1 MRRINLSN
9 EVRGDITT
17 TNPLFSGELAALCLI
32 EFEVDVCDLNRLE
45 FLYLPTHAYIITGKI
60 ADGDNTPDAVDIEQ
74 QIQKSE
80 FLVILIGPSPN
91 EIAKDFLVEG
101 GKTIGYITG
110 TSAFSAMGLTTQI
123 TSSLLI
129 GTSKYRRPVK
139 RGRTVIS
146 FLVQSNPVTEENIP
160 LLRILDAIK
169 LIREIPATTPDEA
182 VSQIGRIIGG
192 LSPSEQKN
200 LVSLSIGYTPYV
212 RAILGAILEH
222 NAADADIMSQVRKS
236 LNGTTNYKQPISES
250 VLPTKRNW
258 NII

>member
-110 TSAFSAMGLTTQI
+110 TSA
-123 TSSLLI
+123 
-129 GTSKYRRPVK
+129 
-139 RGRTVIS
+139 
-146 FLVQSNPVTEENIP
+146 LVQSNPVTEENIP

-169 LIREIPATTPDEA
+169 LI
-182 VSQIGRIIGG
+182 
-192 LSPSEQKN
+192 
-200 LVSLSIGYTPYV
+200 
-212 RAILGAILEH
+212 
-222 NAADADIMSQVRKS
+222 
-236 LNGTTNYKQPISES
+236 
-250 VLPTKRNW
+250 
-258 NII
+258 